1 MKISVKNFGPIG
13 EAKDIHL
20 SPMTLFVGPSNT
32 GKSYLAVLL
41 YTIVES
47 IEESFRPLANAQ
59 IRKRQKLKRDPEVQ
73 ERIDRGVSV
82 REATKETVE
91 AWCASMFIPWTEGL
105 AGLWRKKIL
114 YCFGE
119 EGENLIQDKKVS
131 VVMYSDDG
139 EVIVDLVS
147 PKRSKIN
154 PRALSKM
161 VDKLIDSFSEMPLE
175 VEFRFQLSAP
185 INPHLLARAFRSAL
199 WDEMPDTAHYL
210 PAIRGGIMQSH
221 RGLVDAVMAQAPFV
235 GLQGHFHRMN
245 STPMFTGVLSDFMRK
260 LIDVPVIG
268 IRAYRR
274 TSPFMPRRIRQNSNI
289 VPIGE
294 RMENEIMDGEIKI
307 RKNETGYPDFRYKFS
322 RGGKE
327 RELSLNNT
335 SSMVSELAPISVFVR
350 HHLGEGDLFIVEEPE
365 AHLHP
370 KGQRAISD
378 VLVQLANAG
387 VFVLATTHSDI
398 VLEQI
403 GNAVRRA
410 GLENKKSAAKN
421 GGVSLNENQA
431 AAYSFHERIRGKTK
445 VKSVKFE
452 TVEGF
457 ATDDHLKASTAL
469 YNETVALWNADES

>member
-1 MKISVKNFGPIG
+1 
-13 EAKDIHL
+13 
-20 SPMTLFVGPSNT
+20 
-32 GKSYLAVLL
+32 
-41 YTIVES
+41 
-47 IEESFRPLANAQ
+47 
-59 IRKRQKLKRDPEVQ
+59 
-73 ERIDRGVSV
+73 
-82 REATKETVE
+82 
-91 AWCASMFIPWTEGL
+91 MF
-105 AGLWRKKIL
+105 
-114 YCFGE
+114 
-119 EGENLIQDKKVS
+119 N
-131 VVMYSDDG
+131 
-139 EVIVDLVS
+139 
-147 PKRSKIN
+147 
-154 PRALSKM
+154 
-161 VDKLIDSFSEMPLE
+161 
-175 VEFRFQLSAP
+175 
-185 INPHLLARAFRSAL
+185 
-199 WDEMPDTAHYL
+199 
-210 PAIRGGIMQSH
+210 
-221 RGLVDAVMAQAPFV
+221 
-235 GLQGHFHRMN
+235 
-245 STPMFTGVLSDFMRK
+245 GVLSDFMRK

-289 VPIGE
+289 APIGE

-350 HHLGEGDLFIVEEPE
+350 HHLDEGDLFIVEEPE

-370 KGQRAISD
+370 KGQQAISD
-378 VLVQLANAG
+378 ILVQLANAG

-421 GGVSLNENQA
+421 GGESLNENQA

>member
-73 ERIDRGVSV
+73 ERIDRGVSA

-105 AGLWRKKIL
+105 AGLWCQKIL

-154 PRALSKM
+154 PRVLSKM
-161 VDKLIDSFSEMPLE
+161 ADKLIDSFSEMPLE
-175 VEFRFQLSAP
+175 VEFRLQLSRP

-235 GLQGHFHRMN
+235 GLQGHFHR
-245 STPMFTGVLSDFMRK
+245 
-260 LIDVPVIG
+260 
-268 IRAYRR
+268 
-274 TSPFMPRRIRQNSNI
+274 
-289 VPIGE
+289 
-294 RMENEIMDGEIKI
+294 NEF
-307 RKNETGYPDFRYKFS
+307 Y
-322 RGGKE
+322 
-327 RELSLNNT
+327 
-335 SSMVSELAPISVFVR
+335 
-350 HHLGEGDLFIVEEPE
+350 
-365 AHLHP
+365 
-370 KGQRAISD
+370 SD
-378 VLVQLANAG
+378 V
-387 VFVLATTHSDI
+387 
-398 VLEQI
+398 
-403 GNAVRRA
+403 
-410 GLENKKSAAKN
+410 
-421 GGVSLNENQA
+421 
-431 AAYSFHERIRGKTK
+431 
-445 VKSVKFE
+445 
-452 TVEGF
+452 
-457 ATDDHLKASTAL
+457 
-469 YNETVALWNADES
+469 

>member
-32 GKSYLAVLL
+32 GKSYLAILL
-41 YTIVES
+41 YAIAETLQNRFMP
-47 IEESFRPLANAQ
+47 SFSYPAAELISDSGAPISEKAKEVVAEQFAKFFAGCTVNLSKMW
-59 IRKRQKLKRDPEVQ
+59 KR
-73 ERIDRGVSV
+73 
-82 REATKETVE
+82 
-91 AWCASMFIPWTEGL
+91 
-105 AGLWRKKIL
+105 KIL

-119 EGENLIQDKKVS
+119 DGENLISGENMLVTAR
-131 VVMYSDDG
+131 SDDG
-139 EVIVDLVS
+139 AVFLDFMS
-147 PKRSKIN
+147 PDKSKISAAAQAKICESFIQLVEEDFKEYKTPN
-154 PRALSKM
+154 AELRYGISWINILAEMWKDAPM
-161 VDKLIDSFSEMPLE
+161 V
-175 VEFRFQLSAP
+175 
-185 INPHLLARAFRSAL
+185 
-199 WDEMPDTAHYL
+199 AHYL

-221 RGLVDAVMAQAPFV
+221 RGLVDAAMAQAPFV
-235 GLQGHFHRMN
+235 GLRGHSPRTN
-245 STPMFTGVLSDFMRK
+245 TAPMFNGVLSDFMRK
-260 LIDVPVIG
+260 LIDLSSDKTRFHPRIIG
-268 IRAYRR
+268 AR
-274 TSPFMPRRIRQNSNI
+274 PRNKNI
-289 VPIGE
+289 ALIGE

-307 RKNETGYPDFRYKFS
+307 HKNETGYPIYRYQFS

-327 RELSLNNT
+327 RELSLRNS

-350 HHLGEGDLFIVEEPE
+350 HHLEEGDLFIVEEPE

-370 KGQRAISD
+370 KGQQAISD
-378 VLVQLANAG
+378 ILVQLANAG

-421 GGVSLNENQA
+421 GGESLNENQA

>member
-105 AGLWRKKIL
+105 AGLWRQKIL

-154 PRALSKM
+154 PRVLSKM
-161 VDKLIDSFSEMPLE
+161 ADKLIYLFSKMPLE
-175 VEFRFQLSAP
+175 AEFRYPLSAP
-185 INPHLLARAFRSAL
+185 VNIYSMVRMFRSAL
-199 WDEMPDTAHYL
+199 QNKSAIAHYL

-221 RGLVDAVMAQAPFV
+221 RGLVDAAMAQAPFV
-235 GLQGHFHRMN
+235 GLRGHSPRTN
-245 STPMFTGVLSDFMRK
+245 TAPMFNGVLSDFMRK
-260 LIDVPVIG
+260 LIDLSSDKTRFHPRIIG
-268 IRAYRR
+268 AR
-274 TSPFMPRRIRQNSNI
+274 PRNKNI
-289 VPIGE
+289 APIGKQ
-294 RMENEIMDGEIKI
+294 MENEIMEGEIKI
-307 RKNETGYPDFRYKFS
+307 RKNETGYPNFRYKFS
-322 RGGKE
+322 RGGEE
-327 RELSLNNT
+327 RELPLNNT

-350 HHLGEGDLFIVEEPE
+350 HHLEEGDLFIVEEPE

-421 GGVSLNENQA
+421 GGESLNADKA

>member
-41 YTIVES
+41 YTI
-47 IEESFRPLANAQ
+47 IEILEDGFRPLINIQ
-59 IRKRQKLKRDPEVQ
+59 IRSQQKAKNNPAIQ
-73 ERIDRGVSV
+73 KMIDRGVSA
-82 REATKETVE
+82 REATKEDVE
-91 AWCASMFIPWTEGL
+91 AWCASKFIPWAEGL

-289 VPIGE
+289 APIGE

-327 RELSLNNT
+327 RELPLNNT

-350 HHLGEGDLFIVEEPE
+350 HHLEEGDLFIVEEPE

-403 GNAVRRA
+403 GNAVHRA
-410 GLENKKSAAKN
+410 ELKDKNPVKN
-421 GGVSLNENQA
+421 GGELLNADKA
-431 AAYSFHERIRGKTK
+431 AAYSFATRAKGKTTVRK
-445 VKSVKFE
+445 VAFDDE
-452 TVEGF
+452 TGF
-457 ATDDHLKASTAL
+457 MTRDHLDASKAL
-469 YNETVALWNADES
+469 YDETIALLDGGEDD